1 MSKINVGLFGFT
13 GTVGSA
19 VLSPLIDAHKD
30 DKINLIILHRESS
43 DLSKIPSDANV
54 EKRLVYLD
62 ESGVKKTKSVVG
74 DLDVVIS
81 TVSGGGIAS
90 QTYLVKSL
98 EGSKKLKTFI
108 PSDFGVNWT
117 KKEYETPS
125 LAPIA
130 QKEDIVKL
138 AKELNVPTTSVR
150 VGIFDLFFLGYKFL
164 GTDVKNNKV
173 EVYRDALKYQL
184 RITSLGYLGYALSQ
198 LVQSPSKI
206 ANKTITLY
214 DYAPTGQ
221 EIVDALSKVNN
232 KPAEVVEYTEKRYE
246 EDQKDTFPA
255 IAAGIRKRWGTN
267 QWDNEEGQ
275 VEKVEVE
282 GWKGESLEELVK
294 RYV

>member
-43 DLSKIPSDANV
+43 DLSKIPSNANV

-62 ESGVKKTKSVVG
+62 ESGVEKTKSAVG

-98 EGSKKLKTFI
+98 EGSQKLKTFI

-138 AKELNVPTTSVR
+138 AKESNVPTTSVR

-221 EIVDALSKVNN
+221 EIVDILSKINN
-232 KPAEVVEYTEKRYE
+232 KPADVVEYTDERYE
-246 EDQKDTFPA
+246 EDQKDTFAA

-267 QWDNEEGQ
+267 EWNNEEGQ

-282 GWKGESLEELVK
+282 GWKGESLGELVK
-294 RYV
+294 RYA